1 MVPRV
6 PFIVYG
12 PFMTPMVH
20 FLRFRP
26 LLLKVRPFMARLKLT
41 FPSIS
46 DPFWPFLYFIW
57 RPFFSIFLS
66 LFWPFLYFIW
76 RPFFSIFLSLFWPFM
91 VRYRFIVHATYGEF
105 IVPAT
110 LWPSRSVSASFM
122 VGSITLAALYGLF
135 LRRISGPFFVI
146 YLRPSLWFRRGLF
159 RVPGIWSSTCR

>member
-1 MVPRV
+1 LALCGVVTVGDFR
-6 PFIVYG
+6 Y
-12 PFMTPMVH
+12 
-20 FLRFRP
+20 FLRFWP

-76 RPFFSIFLSLFWPFM
+76 RPFFSIFLSLFWPFSWPGPLWS
-91 VRYRFIVHATYGEF
+91 VIGLSFPPLYGHRGLF
-105 IVPAT
+105 LLR
-110 LWPSRSVSASFM
+110 LWWVPSRSRHFM
-122 VGSITLAALYGLF
+122 A
-135 LRRISGPFFVI
+135 FFVI